1 MLSPHPGLCRQIL
14 ILSLADL
21 CPTVLHS
28 IVQPW
33 TQPVTPLG
41 QNSFVS
47 GGHLLCSCLGVLP
60 AHILL

>member
-1 MLSPHPGLCRQIL
+1 MLSPHPGFCRQIL

-21 CPTVLHS
+21 CSIVLHS

-33 TQPVTPLG
+33 TQPVTPPG

-47 GGHLLCSCLGVLP
+47 GGHLLFSCLRVLP
-60 AHILL
+60 EHTLF